1 MTMGRPPK
9 PTAMKLLHGDRKDR
23 INTKEPR
30 PAQGDIRCPTWL
42 SPEAKKVWRRLAP
55 DLIAK
60 KVLTPW
66 DIDTFADLCEVIVL
80 NRLALQDLT
89 ANGASCT
96 VLDREMSDG
105 TLIYRTT
112 KNPAWQVAKESA
124 AILATVGGRFG
135 LNPSDRSRLSIAS
148 EASNAKGAERLLS

>member
-1 MTMGRPPK
+1 MPPGTYPK
-9 PTAMKLLHGDRKDR
+9 PTAMKLLQGTRKDR

-30 PAQGDIRCPTWL
+30 PAQGDIRCPSWL
-42 SPEAKKVWRRLAP
+42 SSEAKKVWRRLAP

-60 KVLTPW
+60 KVLTAW
-66 DIDTFADLCEVIVL
+66 DIDTFADLCEVIIL

-89 ANGASCT
+89 ENGASCT

-124 AILATVGGRFG
+124 AILASVGGRFG

-148 EASNAKGAERLLS
+148 EAPNAKGAERLLS